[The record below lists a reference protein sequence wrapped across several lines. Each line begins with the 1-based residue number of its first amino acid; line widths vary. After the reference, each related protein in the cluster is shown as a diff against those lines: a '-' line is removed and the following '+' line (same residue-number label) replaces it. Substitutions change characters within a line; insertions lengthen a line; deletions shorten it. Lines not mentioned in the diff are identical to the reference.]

1 MEVGSAVLTD
11 SQSSTAELSGTLSLN
26 EASRPIAVKS
36 SLEISEN
43 ILNTEPVKT
52 AEPTSMLSTKN
63 LDEHD
68 SVSTINSENSL
79 LSESVSEHRKDHSA
93 TLTQKLSSDSYGD

>member
-1 MEVGSAVLTD
+1 MKLRSNKPK
-11 SQSSTAELSGTLSLN
+11 SQTPFPT
-26 EASRPIAVKS
+26 S

-79 LSESVSEHRKDHSA
+79 PGASKIYIRKKVA
-93 TLTQKLSSDSYGD
+93 KYKKRP